1 MYTPEFSKPRV
12 LSVSQLNFYIKSI
25 IENDA
30 RLNFVFVTGEIS
42 NLTDHYRSGH
52 IYLSIKDEKSVIR
65 AVMFAG
71 NARNLKFRP
80 TDGMKVIC
88 RGRVAVYEPT
98 GQYQLYIEDMQ
109 PDGIGALSL
118 AYEQLKKSLAEKGL
132 FAPEHKKKIPPFPNS
147 IGVITSP
154 TGAAVQD
161 IRNILSRRFPSADII
176 MCPVL
181 VQGDNAPAQ
190 LIDAV
195 QKLDKYNAC
204 DVIII
209 GRGGG
214 SIEDLWA
221 FNDENL
227 AYAIYNC
234 KIPVISAVGHE
245 TDFTICDF
253 VSDLRAPTPS
263 AAAELCVP
271 ERARLEGDVRMALE
285 RLRSAATGYVGRIKA
300 ELSDMGKSA
309 AFQSAHHR
317 IVLLRSEVA
326 AEQSAMAN
334 YMRAETANA
343 AHSIESLTARLEALS
358 PGKVLE
364 RGYGMVQA
372 EGRYV
377 GSAAELKEGLA
388 ARLIMR
394 DGTAN
399 ITVDSINIL
408 QAEETP
414 WQRRK

>member
-1 MYTPEFSKPRV
+1 MDNGYKLTVTQLNEYVNGMLKRDLLLNNVCVCGELSGFKRHSSGHLYFSLKDEGALVRCVMFRQNAYNLEFSPEDGQSVRV
-12 LSVSQLNFYIKSI
+12 YGSVSLY
-25 IENDA
+25 
-30 RLNFVFVTGEIS
+30 V
-42 NLTDHYRSGH
+42 
-52 IYLSIKDEKSVIR
+52 KD
-65 AVMFAG
+65 
-71 NARNLKFRP
+71 
-80 TDGMKVIC
+80 
-88 RGRVAVYEPT
+88 
-98 GQYQLYIEDMQ
+98 GQYQLYVTNMERE
-109 PDGIGALSL
+109 GEG
-118 AYEQLKKSLAEKGL
+118 EL
-132 FAPEHKKKIPPFPNS
+132 FRRFMLMKTRLDARGYFDESHKKPIPILPKCV
-147 IGVITSP
+147 GVVTSP

-161 IRNILSRRFPSADII
+161 IINITRRRFEGMNILLY
-176 MCPVL
+176 PVR
-181 VQGDNAPAQ
+181 VQGEGAAAEIAHAINEMNRIRKADV
-190 LIDAV
+190 LIV
-195 QKLDKYNAC
+195 
-204 DVIII
+204 

-214 SIEDLWA
+214 SMEDLWP
-221 FNDENL
+221 FNEEIV
-227 AYAIYNC
+227 AKAIYES
-234 KIPVISAVGHE
+234 KIPVVSAVGHE
-245 TDFTICDF
+245 TDFSIADF
-253 VSDLRAPTPS
+253 TADMRAPTPS

-317 IVLLRSEVA
+317 IALLRSEVA

-334 YMRAETANA
+334 NVRAETANA
-343 AHSIESLTARLEALS
+343 AHSIESLAARLEALS

-364 RGYGMVQA
+364 RGYGMVQT